1 MKHQFTILSALM
13 LALAGTATLA
23 GDGPQGNAASHE
35 KTTGIQLVDLPSP
48 DGLRN
53 DICWVAPE
61 WLDD

>member
-13 LALAGTATLA
+13 LALASTATLA
-23 GDGPQGNAASHE
+23 GDAPQGNAASHE
-35 KTTGIQLVDLPSP
+35 KTTGVPLVDLPSP